1 MPITPVMK
9 FWFNHKIASISLA
22 LSILEIAIVWGATTF
37 LYSKGPN
44 AFVYRLASG
53 AWVIGTILSIVFAV
67 IAILIDRNRKIG
79 MLALIAAVV
88 VFFVCG
94 LPMIV

>member
-1 MPITPVMK
+1 MK